1 MNMNIN
7 TDVTRGR
14 SASSNINNSRE
25 SSTHLD
31 TSSVPYHK
39 RMKIQSDNTLWSEQ
53 VEIEKRDSFSLSY
66 TISKKGNSDS
76 VKKAAD
82 NNTTGRVQGVNNKV
96 TAPNNISSPQGK
108 SETINNTNIYPPQKV
123 INILLLYDIYQLAEH
138 NTWDG
143 DAHFISVYSTIEFLD
158 IDAKNMTISLLQMMN
173 FIKNRNMDQRC
184 INDVPQLNGFGEAA
198 WIFIFSIYESSWD
211 SLFANNKNRTYRQN
225 VSAKI
230 APKNDVIKPT

>member
-1 MNMNIN
+1 LLLSLVPPFYIVVPNKELANTLFSFDISISNISLFIPMAQNPSNMNMNIN

-76 VKKAAD
+76 VKKTAD
-82 NNTTGRVQGVNNKV
+82 NNTTGRVQSVNNKV

-108 SETINNTNIYPPQKV
+108 SEAINNTNIYPP
-123 INILLLYDIYQLAEH
+123 
-138 NTWDG
+138 
-143 DAHFISVYSTIEFLD
+143 
-158 IDAKNMTISLLQMMN
+158 
-173 FIKNRNMDQRC
+173 
-184 INDVPQLNGFGEAA
+184 
-198 WIFIFSIYESSWD
+198 
-211 SLFANNKNRTYRQN
+211 
-225 VSAKI
+225 
-230 APKNDVIKPT
+230 